1 MTLIMSKR
9 CPAASDQS
17 KYYGWASKR
26 LKVHEERKEM
36 TFAAEAHLDLST
48 SSASLPRTKDAY
60 TQTDLSSTDIDCL
73 VAECNKVKASNLR
86 LSEVV
91 DDLMSKVH
99 KWTSN
104 LRLIQGSDA

>member
-17 KYYGWASKR
+17 KYYGRASKR

-48 SSASLPRTKDAY
+48 SSASLPPTKDAY
-60 TQTDLSSTDIDCL
+60 TQTDLSYTDIDCL
-73 VAECNKVKASNLR
+73 IAECNKVKAR
-86 LSEVV
+86 
-91 DDLMSKVH
+91 
-99 KWTSN
+99 
-104 LRLIQGSDA
+104 I